1 MKFIGA
7 PTMADFGQ
15 VLVDEQ
21 RFQRNAAIIFGALLL
36 ITMLSFSL
44 ARGMFGGPDDVAAAF
59 TSDPEQAAP
68 VGAFV
73 SAGRGVASGEAGG
86 LRRRGPRLPLG
97 DVLPTVPGAPAAEG
111 VLVPSG
117 PVVSDPGLGQSIGGG
132 QLGGGDGFLPGAGFG
147 GAAGGDTAG
156 GGSPGGFG
164 QLPGAGSGS
173 GAGAG
178 QEPGGGGD
186 GDPTTPTTPTDP
198 TTPTTPTV
206 PTDPTSPLP
215 EPLTWTMM
223 ILGVA
228 MAAGALRHGR
238 AVRGVVVVGGAGEG
252 VLARRS

>member
-1 MKFIGA
+1 
-7 PTMADFGQ
+7 MADFGQ
-15 VLVDEQ
+15 VLVEEQ

-59 TSDPEQAAP
+59 TADPQQAAP

-73 SAGRGVASGEAGG
+73 SAGRGVASSEAGG

-97 DVLPTVPGAPAAEG
+97 DVMPTVPGAPAAEG

-117 PVVSDPGLGQSIGGG
+117 PVVSDPGLGQSSGGG
-132 QLGGGDGFLPGAGFG
+132 QVGGASDGFLPGAGFG
-147 GAAGGDTAG
+147 GGAGDGAAG

-164 QLPGAGSGS
+164 QLPGAGSGGGS
-173 GAGAG
+173 GAG
-178 QEPGGGGD
+178 QEPGDGGD
-186 GDPTTPTTPTDP
+186 GDPTTPTNPTEP

-238 AVRGVVVVGGAGEG
+238 AVRGAVVAGDG
-252 VLARRS
+252 VLARS